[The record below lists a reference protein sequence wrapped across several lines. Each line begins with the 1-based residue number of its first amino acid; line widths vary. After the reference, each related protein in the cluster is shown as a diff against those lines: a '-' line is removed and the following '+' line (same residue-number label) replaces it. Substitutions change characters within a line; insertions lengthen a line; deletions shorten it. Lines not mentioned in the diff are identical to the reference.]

1 MILKRLIWCFFLLLV
16 VTACNRFGGP
26 DKPKNL
32 ISKEK
37 MVSILIDSRLL
48 TTGNTTTKKVM
59 KDSSVDVSTFIF
71 QKHNI
76 DSLQFALSNSYYAFH
91 IKEYEEIHAL
101 AIDSL
106 ERLGLELKD
115 LQAQE
120 WKEQTKREEDSLK
133 LISKEKDSLKLLKVK
148 DSLGLEGINDLDS
161 LNRVLLD
168 TTKFEKQNALIT
180 PVSDTLHLQQ

>member
-1 MILKRLIWCFFLLLV
+1 MLLA

-37 MVSILIDSRLL
+37 MVAILIDSRLL

-59 KDSSVDVSTFIF
+59 KDSSVNVSTFIF
-71 QKHNI
+71 EKHNV

-91 IKEYEEIHAL
+91 IREYEEIYAL

-133 LISKEKDSLKLLKVK
+133 MISKKKDSLKLLKVT
-148 DSLGLEGINDLDS
+148 DSLSSVKKSDS
-161 LNRVLLD
+161 LNSVLID
-168 TTKFEKQNALIT
+168 TTYNKKSSLIT
-180 PVSDTLHLQQ
+180 PVSDTLVLLQ